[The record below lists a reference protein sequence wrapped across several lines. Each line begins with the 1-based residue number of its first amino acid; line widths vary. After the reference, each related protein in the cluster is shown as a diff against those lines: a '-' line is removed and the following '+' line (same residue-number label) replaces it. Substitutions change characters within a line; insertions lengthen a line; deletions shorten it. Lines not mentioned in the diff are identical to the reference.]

1 MYRSNGW
8 ATFWKLIEIQI
19 CISIAIVVIDTA
31 HLVQKVNSVF
41 FQINIY
47 ERYDVK
53 FFQEVIIREKKNIK
67 NTNVHRSSHSIQLKS
82 KQKNILK
89 WLL

>member
-31 HLVQKVNSVF
+31 HLVLQVNSVF

-67 NTNVHRSSHSIQLKS
+67 NTNVHGSYIVY
-82 KQKNILK
+82 N
-89 WLL
+89 